1 MPAVKADDDL
11 SLKITESTN
20 AVWLIFKKDWPIV
33 LVKPDE
39 FAVSIRSRSGALVTE
54 YTTSALL
61 VSVARQRVKEIQRA
75 RMGCFRLV
83 RGRLSGS
90 FLMGWKPDARTK

>member
-1 MPAVKADDDL
+1 MPVVKADDDL

-61 VSVARQRVKEIQRA
+61 NPGTRQRAKDIQKA
-75 RMGCFRLV
+75 RMGLI
-83 RGRLSGS
+83 SG
-90 FLMGWKPDARTK
+90 MGIRTWS